1 MKQIRYF
8 LVYDNVLTQ
17 VSQGRNTAFGA
28 RQGEGKALPRGEGFR
43 VRVTCTYKKR
53 VGLTASGRVTDLIF
67 PLMFSKFDSLRNLS
81 NVLTIY

>member
-28 RQGEGKALPRGEGFR
+28 RQGEGKSLPRGEGFK
-43 VRVTCTYKKR
+43 VRVTCTYKSAL
-53 VGLTASGRVTDLIF
+53 GLQPPDE
-67 PLMFSKFDSLRNLS
+67 
-81 NVLTIY
+81 

>member
-28 RQGEGKALPRGEGFR
+28 RQGEGKSLPRGEGFR
-43 VRVTCTYKKR
+43 VRVTCTTQR
-53 VGLTASGRVTDLIF
+53 VGLVAFVRET
-67 PLMFSKFDSLRNLS
+67 NLYV
-81 NVLTIY
+81 NTR

>member
-28 RQGEGKALPRGEGFR
+28 RQGEGKTLPRGEKFR
-43 VRVTCTYKKR
+43 ERATFT
-53 VGLTASGRVTDLIF
+53 
-67 PLMFSKFDSLRNLS
+67 
-81 NVLTIY
+81 

>member
-28 RQGEGKALPRGEGFR
+28 RQGEGKSLPRGKGFR
-43 VRVTCTYKKR
+43 VRVTFT
-53 VGLTASGRVTDLIF
+53 
-67 PLMFSKFDSLRNLS
+67 
-81 NVLTIY
+81 

>member
-28 RQGEGKALPRGEGFR
+28 RQGEGKSEGNVHIQKAR
-43 VRVTCTYKKR
+43 WAY
-53 VGLTASGRVTDLIF
+53 
-67 PLMFSKFDSLRNLS
+67 SLRTS
-81 NVLTIY
+81 DSPHISAEVQQV

>member
-28 RQGEGKALPRGEGFR
+28 RQGEGNVHIQKARWA
-43 VRVTCTYKKR
+43 Y
-53 VGLTASGRVTDLIF
+53 
-67 PLMFSKFDSLRNLS
+67 SLRTS
-81 NVLTIY
+81 DSPHISAEVQQV